1 MCAKRRRWGSIE
13 TVVPGEVYRIRWPNG
28 HKPSGDRDR
37 PGQMVYGTWNDAAI
51 ELERIHIALTGV
63 VDSDI
68 TYDMYWRAVVWPS
81 CEGLESKTKSG
92 YERVYVKELSPQI
105 GADRVCDTTYRRA
118 SAVLGGIEAPSVQ
131 RAAHALWKKM
141 CNMAIHD
148 KLLQANPIDRTIP
161 LKPKNEREKGTVE
174 ASDVFGLLSALG
186 TSRYWRMVLLECVGG
201 FRHEEAMPVCGF
213 DISEYRDPRT
223 RGRYACVAIERA
235 LVSVDGRKELKGPKT
250 ERSRRLQLFAE
261 PFASMLL
268 SLQGE
273 GPLFPGRRPEGDDP
287 NETWFA
293 NPTHITRNWRK
304 WCERNGWE
312 YIRPADMRTVY
323 SDWHAEA
330 ESLDSIVQLSM
341 GHDDGSTRGRNYQ
354 RLSLKVLAMIA
365 DNLAEYLISAA
376 PCSDLLSF
384 SEPRT
389 QIGPWMKD
397 KSPARGRLFM
407 PAALGS

>member
-1 MCAKRRRWGSIE
+1 M
-13 TVVPGEVYRIRWPNG
+13 VPGEVYRIRWTVG
-28 HKPSGDRDR
+28 YR
-37 PGQMVYGTWNDAAI
+37 PDGGQNTLSKTVYGTYDDAAI
-51 ELERIHIALTGV
+51 ELERMHVAITGE
-63 VDSDI
+63 VDPSI
-68 TYDMYWRAVVWPS
+68 TYDRYWNAVVWPS
-81 CEGLESKTKSG
+81 CDGLASKTKSG
-92 YERVYVKELSPQI
+92 YERVYRKELSPEI
-105 GADRVCDTTYRRA
+105 GADRVRDTTYRRA

-148 KLLQANPIDRTIP
+148 RLLQANPIDRTIR
-161 LKPKNEREKGTVE
+161 LKPRNEREKGTVE
-174 ASDVFGLLSALG
+174 ASDVFGLLSSLG
-186 TSRYWRMVLLECVGG
+186 PSRYWRMVLLECVGG
-201 FRHEEAMPVCGF
+201 FRHEEALPVCGF

-235 LVSVDGRKELKGPKT
+235 LVSVDGRKELKGTKT
-250 ERSRRLQLFAE
+250 ERSRRQQLFAE

-273 GPLFPGRRPEGDDP
+273 GPLFPGRRPEGDEP

-312 YIRPADMRTVY
+312 YVRPADMRTVY

-354 RLSLKVLAMIA
+354 RATLKALAMIA
-365 DNLAEYLISAA
+365 DNLAEYLISEA
-376 PCSDLLSF
+376 PCSNLMPPS
-384 SEPRT
+384 SSSPRIMT
-389 QIGPWMKD
+389 WQEIKT
-397 KSPARGRLFM
+397 PARSRFF
-407 PAALGS
+407 AACAFGS

>member
-1 MCAKRRRWGSIE
+1 
-13 TVVPGEVYRIRWPNG
+13 
-28 HKPSGDRDR
+28 
-37 PGQMVYGTWNDAAI
+37 MVYGTWDDAAI
-51 ELERIHIALTGV
+51 ELERIHIAITGV

-68 TYDMYWRAVVWPS
+68 TYDMYWNAVVWPS
-81 CEGLESKTKSG
+81 CEGLASKTKSG
-92 YERVYVKELSPQI
+92 YERVYVKELSPEI
-105 GADRVCDTTYRRA
+105 GSDRVCDTTYRRA

-148 KLLQANPIDRTIP
+148 RLLQTNPIDRTIR
-161 LKPKNEREKGTVE
+161 LKPKNEREKGTVD
-174 ASDVFGLLSALG
+174 ASNAFGLLSALG
-186 TSRYWRMVLLECVGG
+186 ASRYWRMVLLECVGG
-201 FRHEEAMPVCGF
+201 FRHEEAMSVCGF

-223 RGRYACVAIERA
+223 RGRYACVSIERA
-235 LVSVDGRKELKGPKT
+235 LVSVDGRKELKGTKT
-250 ERSRRLQLFAE
+250 EKSRRLQLFAE

-273 GPLFPGRRPEGDDP
+273 GPLFPGERPEGDEP

-293 NPTHITRNWRK
+293 NSAHMTRNWRK
-304 WCERNGWE
+304 WCERNGLE
-312 YIRPADMRTVY
+312 YVRPADMRTVY

-384 SEPRT
+384 SEPMT
-389 QIGPWMKD
+389 QIGPWKRD
-397 KSPARGRLFM
+397 KSPARARLFM
-407 PAALGS
+407 PAAFVS